1 MLIRVA
7 ACLQLNNSVM
17 LGFRHSLLFIEAWR
31 QGAVKRDEVTDEL
44 IEGVLLLT
52 GLQLL
57 TLLLTQLPLVHRH
70 TRSQLTCTHPGR
82 S

>member
-1 MLIRVA
+1 MYIIII
-7 ACLQLNNSVM
+7 
-17 LGFRHSLLFIEAWR
+17 HSLLFIEAWR

-52 GLQLL
+52 GFQPL
-57 TLLLTQLPLVHRH
+57 TLLLTQMPLVHRY